1 VAPLI
6 PGDVREIENKL
17 RAMEQNKIGEL
28 NKKLHL
34 MRERD
39 DKRDKAI
46 QKKEEQDEN
55 YYGKLEEQILKKE
68 EKENM
73 KRIAKGL
80 KPLDYSTVN
89 YNLVEESSPM
99 VIN

>member
-1 VAPLI
+1 
-6 PGDVREIENKL
+6 
-17 RAMEQNKIGEL
+17 MEQNKIGEL